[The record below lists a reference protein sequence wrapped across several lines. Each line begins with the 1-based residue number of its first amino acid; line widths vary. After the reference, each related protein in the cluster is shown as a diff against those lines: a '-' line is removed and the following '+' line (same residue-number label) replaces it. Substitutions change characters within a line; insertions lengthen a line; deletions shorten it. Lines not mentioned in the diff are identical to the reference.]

1 MTDRETL
8 YRGASHAAWGY
19 FFLYLDIN
27 LGALNIL
34 PDWAAY
40 LLFLSAIGKLQGE
53 RRDLALLRPLGILLA
68 LWNGADWGLA
78 LFGGSF
84 TDRLPPVDLVIS
96 VVQLYFHFQFLTDCA
111 GLAAAYQPPGEGV
124 DVRLLRWRTL
134 QTVLLTAAV
143 CLTYLP
149 LDWEGAGAV
158 ALTLLAVVCVIA
170 GLCIMAALFALRRLF
185 REDAPPQETVS

>member
-78 LFGGSF
+78 LFGGSV
-84 TDRLPPVDLVIS
+84 TGHLPPVDLVIS
-96 VVQLYFHFQFLTDCA
+96 VVQLYFHFQFLTDGGGLPDLPAA
-111 GLAAAYQPPGEGV
+111 GLGGRRGRGSDPAGRGLRDRGPLHHGGAVRPAAALPGG
-124 DVRLLRWRTL
+124 RT
-134 QTVLLTAAV
+134 
-143 CLTYLP
+143 P
-149 LDWEGAGAV
+149 AGDGILAD
-158 ALTLLAVVCVIA
+158 LAVN
-170 GLCIMAALFALRRLF
+170 
-185 REDAPPQETVS
+185 

>member
-1 MTDRETL
+1 MTDRKTL

-27 LGALNIL
+27 LGTLNIL

-78 LFGGSF
+78 LFGGSV
-84 TDRLPPVDLVIS
+84 TDRLPPVEPGPLPYQV
-96 VVQLYFHFQFLTDCA
+96 TD
-111 GLAAAYQPPGEGV
+111 GTLERWTYSPPGCGK
-124 DVRLLRWRTL
+124 
-134 QTVLLTAAV
+134 TV
-143 CLTYLP
+143 
-149 LDWEGAGAV
+149 
-158 ALTLLAVVCVIA
+158 
-170 GLCIMAALFALRRLF
+170 
-185 REDAPPQETVS
+185 ETVFTESP

>member
-19 FFLYLDIN
+19 FFLYLDVN

-40 LLFLSAIGKLQGE
+40 LLFLSAIRKLQGE

-68 LWNGADWGLA
+68 LWNGIDWLA
-78 LFGGSF
+78 AFGGGSVSGH
-84 TDRLPPVDLVIS
+84 LPPVDLVIS

-111 GLAAAYQPPGEGV
+111 GLAAAYQSPGEGV
-124 DVRLLRWRTL
+124 DARLLRWRTL

-158 ALTLLAVVCVIA
+158 VLTLLAAACVIA

>member
-19 FFLYLDIN
+19 FFLYIDIN
-27 LGALNIL
+27 LGTLNIL

-68 LWNGADWGLA
+68 VWNGADWLA
-78 LFGGSF
+78 VLGGGSV
-84 TDRLPPVDLVIS
+84 TGHLPPVDLVIS

-111 GLAAAYQPPGEGV
+111 GLAAAYQSPGE
-124 DVRLLRWRTL
+124 
-134 QTVLLTAAV
+134 V

-158 ALTLLAVVCVIA
+158 VLTLLAAACVIA

-185 REDAPPQETVS
+185 REDAPPQETVA

>member
-27 LGALNIL
+27 LGTLNIL

-68 LWNGADWGLA
+68 VWNGADWLA
-78 LFGGSF
+78 VLGGGSV
-84 TDRLPPVDLVIS
+84 TGHLPPVDLVIS

-111 GLAAAYQPPGEGV
+111 GLAAAYQSPGKGV
-124 DVRLLRWRTL
+124 DARLLRWRTL

>member
-40 LLFLSAIGKLQGE
+40 LLFLSAIRKLQGE

-68 LWNGADWGLA
+68 VWNGADWLA
-78 LFGGSF
+78 VLGGGSV
-84 TDRLPPVDLVIS
+84 TGHLPPVDLVIS

-111 GLAAAYQPPGEGV
+111 GLAAAYQSPGKGV
-124 DVRLLRWRTL
+124 DARLLRWRTL

>member
-1 MTDRETL
+1 MTDRKTL

-27 LGALNIL
+27 LGTLNIL

-78 LFGGSF
+78 LFGGSV

-111 GLAAAYQPPGEGV
+111 GLAAAYQSPGKGV
-124 DVRLLRWRTL
+124 DARLLRWRTL
-134 QTVLLTAAV
+134 QTVLLTAAI